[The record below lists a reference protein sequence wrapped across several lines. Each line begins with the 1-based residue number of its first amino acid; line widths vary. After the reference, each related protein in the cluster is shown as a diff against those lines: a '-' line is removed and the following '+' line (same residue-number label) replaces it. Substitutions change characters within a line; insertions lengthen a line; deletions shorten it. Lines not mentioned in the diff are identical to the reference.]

1 MLVGCVSWLY
11 GVIQW
16 TLSTFVSATPCTDM
30 RHSLELEREPGT
42 TAKARNLPR
51 LEILAIF
58 LKRN

>member
-1 MLVGCVSWLY
+1 MLIGCVSWLH

-16 TLSTFVSATPCTDM
+16 KLSTFVSATPCTDI
-30 RHSLELEREPGT
+30 RHSLELERKPGT
-42 TAKARNLPR
+42 TAKARDLPR